1 MWISQPKPSKKYG
14 AVSPHSVKFL
24 ITMCALF
31 LTGLVNGAAPMSQN
45 STLKVNQERIILHDL
60 VSEFVDHFFVCE
72 YSHLGTTKKS
82 VPDFTEQSGSFLQY
96 SLSTEIDASCN
107 KGAFNSFLPATEISS
122 FVKKIDRDLLVFYGG
137 VNANNVLKVSRFYR
151 LLSDGEVVPVT
162 DFYVHTNE
170 DIEKQS
176 VITLFELKNTKGVGL
191 ADVPEVNE
199 PKLRP
204 VIVKA
209 GSLAP
214 SDTPRLSILEP
225 TLGSTIEAK
234 AIIFPDIVKVT
245 MPAVPQPQQTHEA
258 MSALVELSIP
268 SVFWQVQVMAT
279 LDEANIIT
287 AKNAL
292 SKRGIKSVLDFE
304 APFYKL
310 RVGPYITKKATWA
323 AQKELRMRF
332 AGAFAVK
339 VDPFNP

>member
-1 MWISQPKPSKKYG
+1 
-14 AVSPHSVKFL
+14 
-24 ITMCALF
+24 MCAIF
-31 LTGLVNGAAPMSQN
+31 LTGLVNGAVPISQN

-72 YSHLGTTKKS
+72 YAHFGGAKKT
-82 VPDFTEQSGSFLQY
+82 VPDFTEQSDSFLQY
-96 SLSTEIDASCN
+96 SLSIEINESCN
-107 KGAFNSFLPATEISS
+107 KGAFNSSLPATEIRT

-258 MSALVELSIP
+258 MSALVTLSLP

-279 LDEANIIT
+279 LDEANLIA
-287 AKNAL
+287 AKNTL
-292 SKRGIKSVLDFE
+292 SKSGIKSVLDFE

-323 AQKELRMRF
+323 AQKELRARF

-339 VDPFNP
+339 VDPSDP